1 MGIIKQGVRHGRK
14 VRAAHV
20 RRQAEQPFHLLLVG
34 VDETDRAALARFFV
48 PETLTRKQ
56 REQALRHISAGPGET
71 AEGVEIAIF
80 TPAAAHQPALLNWM
94 RPGPVIVLDPESPQ
108 PGLEQLLKECAHLR
122 LALGHAFPELR
133 DSIARMLIRAC
144 ALRNASVAA
153 VSALPEVIPSPVSL
167 VWAVGEMASDTVVL
181 TANQIRLAFELAAL
195 NGHEVG
201 WLAQRGQVLSIIAG
215 AFGWRALA
223 RQVVSFIPGGV
234 GVVTKAGIAYSGT
247 WTVGAS
253 LWRMHRR
260 RPLPVAEKEP
270 TIASIARTA

>member
-1 MGIIKQGVRHGRK
+1 MGIIKQGVRQGRK
-14 VRAAHV
+14 IRAGHV
-20 RRQAEQPFHLLLVG
+20 RGQTEQPFHLLLVG
-34 VDETDRAALARFFV
+34 VDEADRAALARFFV

-56 REQALRHISAGPGET
+56 RDQALRHIAVSPGEA
-71 AEGVEIAIF
+71 AEGTEIAIF

-94 RPGPVIVLDPESPQ
+94 RTGPMIVLDPENPQ

-122 LALGHAFPELR
+122 LALGHAFPGLR
-133 DSIARMLIRAC
+133 DPIARMLIRAC
-144 ALRNASVAA
+144 ALRNASLAA

-167 VWAVGEMASDTVVL
+167 VWAVGEMASDTVLL

-195 NGHEVG
+195 DGHEVG

-223 RQVVSFIPGGV
+223 RQVVSFIPAGV
-234 GVVTKAGIAYSGT
+234 GVATKAGIAYSGT
-247 WTVGAS
+247 WTIGVS

-260 RPLPVAEKEP
+260 RPLPVSEQERPA
-270 TIASIARTA
+270 AAIARTA

>member
-14 VRAAHV
+14 IRASHV
-20 RRQAEQPFHLLLVG
+20 RQQTEQPFHLLLAG

-56 REQALRHISAGPGET
+56 REQALQHIATSPGEA
-71 AEGVEIAIF
+71 AEGAAITIF
-80 TPAAAHQPALLNWM
+80 TPAAAHQPTLVNEM
-94 RPGPVIVLDPESPQ
+94 RTGPMIVLDPENPQ

-122 LALGHAFPELR
+122 LALGHAFPGLR
-133 DSIARMLIRAC
+133 DLIARMLIRAC

-153 VSALPEVIPSPVSL
+153 LSALPEVVPSPVSL
-167 VWAVGEMASDTVVL
+167 VWAFGEMASDTVLL

-195 NGHEVG
+195 DGHEVG

-223 RQVVSFIPGGV
+223 RQVVSLIPGGV
-234 GVVTKAGIAYSGT
+234 GVATKAGIAYSGT
-247 WTVGAS
+247 WTIGIS
-253 LWRMHRR
+253 LWRIHRR
-260 RPLPVAEKEP
+260 RPLPVSEQEP
-270 TIASIARTA
+270 PMATVVRTA

>member
-1 MGIIKQGVRHGRK
+1 MGIIKQGVRQSRK
-14 VRAAHV
+14 IRAGKI
-20 RRQAEQPFHLLLVG
+20 RQQATQPFHLLLVG
-34 VDETDRAALARFFV
+34 ADEVDRAALARFFV

-56 REQALRHISAGPGET
+56 RETALRHIATEPGEEAPGT
-71 AEGVEIAIF
+71 GITVF
-80 TPAAAHQPALLNWM
+80 TPAAAHQPALVQWM
-94 RPGPVIVLDPESPQ
+94 RTGPMVVLDPENPQ
-108 PGLEQLLKECAHLR
+108 TGLEQLLKECAHLR

-133 DSIARMLIRAC
+133 EAIARALIRAC
-144 ALRNASVAA
+144 AMRNASVAA

-167 VWAVGEMASDTVVL
+167 VWAVGEMASDSILL

-223 RQVVSFIPGGV
+223 RQAVSLVPGGV
-234 GVVTKAGIAYSGT
+234 GLVTKAGIAYSGT
-247 WTVGAS
+247 WTIGAT

-260 RPLPVAEKEP
+260 RHLPVSEEEELA
-270 TIASIARTA
+270 ASMVRTA